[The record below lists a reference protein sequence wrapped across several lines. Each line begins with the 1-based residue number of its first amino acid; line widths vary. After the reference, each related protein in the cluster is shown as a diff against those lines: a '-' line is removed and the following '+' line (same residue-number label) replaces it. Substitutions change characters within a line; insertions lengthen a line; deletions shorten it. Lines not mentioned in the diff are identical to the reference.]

1 MGEMFREL
9 LQLLLAALGVV
20 TVPEPSILG
29 LTVAVLA
36 LSLLVLAIRTLVLTA
51 PGGASPP
58 HPLRAI
64 DVSTLLTQS
73 DPDAAGHPRPRA
85 PGVVRAA

>member
-1 MGEMFREL
+1 MIQEL
-9 LQLLLAALGVV
+9 LQLLLVVLGAIAVPDSAALG
-20 TVPEPSILG
+20 I
-29 LTVAVLA
+29 TVAIVALTLLA
-36 LSLLVLAIRTLVLTA
+36 IAIRTLVLTA
-51 PGGASPP
+51 PSGASPP

-85 PGVVRAA
+85 PGVVLAA